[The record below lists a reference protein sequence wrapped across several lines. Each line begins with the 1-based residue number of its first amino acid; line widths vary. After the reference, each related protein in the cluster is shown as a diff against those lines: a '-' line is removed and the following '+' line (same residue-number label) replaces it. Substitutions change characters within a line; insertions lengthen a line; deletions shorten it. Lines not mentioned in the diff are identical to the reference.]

1 MEKPTNEWTKGHRK
15 VTIQKLLIGYQKLS
29 DHREKRGSRN
39 KIHKTSPPLVL
50 CIHEFAMQTWPNS
63 CNTLY
68 LGSPEQLLAD
78 EEDEEE
84 VELVVEPP
92 PEDQVE
98 PVDEQ
103 PGEPRELS
111 LYIIGTFMK

>member
-1 MEKPTNEWTKGHRK
+1 
-15 VTIQKLLIGYQKLS
+15 
-29 DHREKRGSRN
+29 
-39 KIHKTSPPLVL
+39 
-50 CIHEFAMQTWPNS
+50 MQTWPNS

-111 LYIIGTFMK
+111 LYIIGTFMKKKCVGVCMCVCVCVV